1 MLKALNDI
9 LDDPSDTNN
18 LKHFYDRID
27 NFYPNKIITNH
38 ILNYLSKIE
47 EYTSEDVIADHIN
60 QQMDA
65 DRILITEEIDRLWRD
80 GYLKREII
88 ESKRFFQFNYSIIK
102 KWWAINKA
110 N

>member
-1 MLKALNDI
+1 MNTI
-9 LDDPSDTNN
+9 LEDPSNPDN
-18 LKHFYDRID
+18 LSHFYDRITH
-27 NFYPNKIITNH
+27 FYPNKIITNH

-47 EYTSEDVIADHIN
+47 EYTSEDVIADNIN
-60 QQMDA
+60 NQMEV
-65 DRILITEEIDRLWRD
+65 DRIIINNEIDRLWRD